1 MQKIAKIIAGVGV
14 GVVGALAVGVPLIVI
29 ESNKSALNNKSQI
42 NLSEIKTDSV
52 KFSIPFSVLKTVPTN
67 KENEKAKITL
77 KNGEKEIVLENNNF
91 KVDKDEVKFTLFN
104 LDPGTEYK
112 LVKVEFSDNN
122 KVDLSNLNTI
132 FKTES
137 TSNQSP
143 QDNEPKNPENP
154 GENNQKPSDDVKT
167 ENPKNSDKTDE
178 KKVEGKEK
186 EKEKEK
192 PNKSV
197 NPGNSGANSE
207 DKTNDSENIVKKNA
221 DSVKFSYW
229 RLNNFSP
236 DPKSK
241 TQSRAS
247 RIATVESI
255 ISDINPDLM
264 LLSGMSPASG
274 ENVDYLV
281 SNLNKKNPDAN
292 WSHISSPRDNSTK
305 SSQKKRY
312 TFLYKKSLLE
322 LASSKFEEAN
332 NGINNNSQGFASVIF
347 KTRNGKELNLGTVV
361 IQNKAN
367 NSKRSRGRRNKNGNS
382 AQNQQQEDSKT
393 ESDQSKTQI
402 ENLKQKIK
410 KQFNDKNFIFTGTFQ
425 INAEKNS
432 ENTFAK
438 LLSSY
443 KTLLDINS
451 DKNTFSSFLVT
462 SNDLNTKDQ
471 VKIEDISST
480 LARNKTESVS
490 ASSPI
495 SVTIDLKN

>member
-1 MQKIAKIIAGVGV
+1 M
-14 GVVGALAVGVPLIVI
+14 
-29 ESNKSALNNKSQI
+29 
-42 NLSEIKTDSV
+42 
-52 KFSIPFSVLKTVPTN
+52 
-67 KENEKAKITL
+67 
-77 KNGEKEIVLENNNF
+77 
-91 KVDKDEVKFTLFN
+91 
-104 LDPGTEYK
+104 
-112 LVKVEFSDNN
+112 
-122 KVDLSNLNTI
+122 
-132 FKTES
+132 
-137 TSNQSP
+137 
-143 QDNEPKNPENP
+143 
-154 GENNQKPSDDVKT
+154 
-167 ENPKNSDKTDE
+167 
-178 KKVEGKEK
+178 
-186 EKEKEK
+186 
-192 PNKSV
+192 
-197 NPGNSGANSE
+197 
-207 DKTNDSENIVKKNA
+207 
-221 DSVKFSYW
+221 
-229 RLNNFSP
+229 
-236 DPKSK
+236 
-241 TQSRAS
+241 
-247 RIATVESI
+247 
-255 ISDINPDLM
+255 
-264 LLSGMSPASG
+264 
-274 ENVDYLV
+274 
-281 SNLNKKNPDAN
+281 
-292 WSHISSPRDNSTK
+292 
-305 SSQKKRY
+305 
-312 TFLYKKSLLE
+312 LE

-347 KTRNGKELNLGTVV
+347 KTHNGKELNLGTVV
-361 IQNKAN
+361 MQNKAN

-480 LARNKTESVS
+480 LARNKAESVS